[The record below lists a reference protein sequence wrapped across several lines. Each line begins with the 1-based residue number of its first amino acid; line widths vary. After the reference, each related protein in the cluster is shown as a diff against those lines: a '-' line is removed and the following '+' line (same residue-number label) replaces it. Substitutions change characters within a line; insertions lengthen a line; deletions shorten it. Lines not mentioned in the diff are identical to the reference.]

1 MNWDKTMSRDKTT
14 SAADANNVDS
24 HEGVSRREFV
34 ARLRRTAL
42 FVAPAV
48 VAIGLSAPK
57 VSAGY

>member
-1 MNWDKTMSRDKTT
+1 MSLDKTI

>member
-1 MNWDKTMSRDKTT
+1 MSLDKTMS
-14 SAADANNVDS
+14 AADAKNTDS

-34 ARLRRTAL
+34 ARLRRTAM

-48 VAIGLSAPK
+48 AAIGLTAPK

>member
-1 MNWDKTMSRDKTT
+1 MSMDKTMSVAEAK
-14 SAADANNVDS
+14 NVDA
-24 HEGVSRREFV
+24 HECVSRREFV

-48 VAIGLSAPK
+48 VAIGLTAPK

>member
-1 MNWDKTMSRDKTT
+1 MSLDKTI

-48 VAIGLSAPK
+48 VAMGLSAPQ